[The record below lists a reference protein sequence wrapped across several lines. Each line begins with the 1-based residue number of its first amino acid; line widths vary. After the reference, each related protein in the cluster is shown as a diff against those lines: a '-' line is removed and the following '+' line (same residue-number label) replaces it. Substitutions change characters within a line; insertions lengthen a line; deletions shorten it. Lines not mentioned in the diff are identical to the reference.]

1 MSFQAMPKYALP
13 EGAGGGRSG
22 SRRFSHFAP
31 VVSSQSTDNLG
42 GSMSA
47 KEDGGNSS
55 EEDGTLAKRLFRRS
69 FRGSIGSAPGGVF
82 SNLNKKRPSCGSE
95 EIPSED
101 DCSLASTT
109 ISLPPNLNSK

>member
-1 MSFQAMPKYALP
+1 MPKYALP
-13 EGAGGGRSG
+13 EGTWRSG

-69 FRGSIGSAPGGVF
+69 FRGSVGSAPGVF
-82 SNLNKKRPSCGSE
+82 SNLYKKRPSCGSE

-109 ISLPPNLNSK
+109 ISLPPNSK